1 MAIDYTFVGC
11 DDLAIEH
18 FYPDCPSLRQSV
30 DIFNLSVSSVESFYQ
45 DISIH
50 STVTHPSFFRLMS
63 LLIEINEYK
72 TTIDVY
78 PFAVTSEPSIVE
90 SEQFKRSLDF
100 MLFDMFTIY
109 RKDKKKEPIQMAL
122 I

>member
-1 MAIDYTFVGC
+1 
-11 DDLAIEH
+11 
-18 FYPDCPSLRQSV
+18 
-30 DIFNLSVSSVESFYQ
+30 
-45 DISIH
+45 
-50 STVTHPSFFRLMS
+50 MS